1 MVQVFAEAVRPTK
14 QGALIMD
21 TPGYDISSVTS
32 MVAGGAT
39 VVVFTTGRGT
49 PTGHALAPVL
59 KVTGNRETAQRM
71 KDNMDVDVSGIV
83 DGTLTI
89 AEAGRRIL
97 NDVVAVANGRT
108 TKAETFGFS
117 DIAVDHVCRYI

>member
-1 MVQVFAEAVRPTK
+1 
-14 QGALIMD
+14 
-21 TPGYDISSVTS
+21 
-32 MVAGGAT
+32 
-39 VVVFTTGRGT
+39 
-49 PTGHALAPVL
+49 
-59 KVTGNRETAQRM
+59 M

-97 NDVVAVANGRT
+97 NDVLAVANGRT
-108 TKAETFGFS
+108 TKAEAFGFS